1 MDATSNLPPGLFWK
15 IVSPVL
21 VPVSHLGRFLI
32 HSVIG
37 FGRFTKFASAAI
49 SGAVR
54 PSSWMRRDRLASQLW
69 FVGTTSAPVVAITGA
84 FIGMILAIEGYFQ
97 FASIGQQGRLGGVI
111 NLSLTKQLGPVLA
124 AVILAGRVGC
134 ALTAELGTMRVTEQ
148 LDAMRAMAADPIRVL
163 VVPRFVAC
171 VLMIPIL
178 TVISNLVGMLGGWLV
193 TVQFYGADA
202 AQYWR
207 YTDIFVSWFDI
218 FNGQLKSL
226 FFGGAIGL
234 IACYKGFNC
243 KPGAEGVGRAT
254 TDSFVTSFMAIIM
267 LNLALAKLL
276 NDLDML
282 RIGGVGASV
291 FGG

>member
-1 MDATSNLPPGLFWK
+1 MDAMSQLPPGPFWK
-15 IVSPVL
+15 LVSPVL
-21 VPVSHLGRFLI
+21 VPVSGLGRVLI
-32 HSVIG
+32 HAVIG
-37 FGRFTKFASAAI
+37 FGRFTKFAGAAI
-49 SGAVR
+49 NGAVR
-54 PSSWMRRDRLASQLW
+54 PRSWMRRDRLSAQLW

-178 TVISNLVGMLGGWLV
+178 TVISNLVGMMGGWLV

-207 YTDIFVSWFDI
+207 YTDVFVSWFDI

-276 NDLDML
+276 NDLDIL
-282 RIGGVGASV
+282 RMGGIGASV